1 MFGAAESP
9 VRPIRANDV
18 AHVTGGRVV
27 GVLGAGL
34 AGYLI
39 GTFPSADVAA
49 RVASRGEVDLREHG
63 SGNPGGL
70 NAARV
75 LGKRWGAAVMAAD
88 IAKGAAASGVG
99 RRLGGDTGSYLAGTA
114 SVAGHIWPVWNG
126 FRGGKGVA
134 AAAGSCLMNFPPYF
148 PVDLAIAAGG
158 ARTSGSSER
167 AIQVAAVT
175 RTAAAVVWWR
185 RCLPNGWGPRPTV
198 ALPLST
204 AATSVMVVVKFRA
217 ARLAAARDGVT
228 PVS

>member
-1 MFGAAESP
+1 M
-9 VRPIRANDV
+9 R
-18 AHVTGGRVV
+18 GGRVV
-27 GVLGAGL
+27 GMLSAGV

-49 RVASRGEVDLREHG
+49 RVASRGELDLREHG

-75 LGKRWGAAVMAAD
+75 LGKKWGAAVMAAD
-88 IAKGAAASGVG
+88 IAKGAAASVTG

-134 AAAGSCLMNFPPYF
+134 AAAGSLLVNFPPYF
-148 PVDLAIAAGG
+148 PVELAIAAGG
-158 ARTSGSSER
+158 ARALGSSER
-167 AIQVAAVT
+167 GVQIATATSTVAAI
-175 RTAAAVVWWR
+175 VWWQHR
-185 RCLPNGWGPRPTV
+185 LANGWGPRPTV

-204 AATSVMVVVKFRA
+204 AATSAMIVVKFRA
-217 ARLAAARDGVT
+217 ARRAGAREAVGHL
-228 PVS
+228 S